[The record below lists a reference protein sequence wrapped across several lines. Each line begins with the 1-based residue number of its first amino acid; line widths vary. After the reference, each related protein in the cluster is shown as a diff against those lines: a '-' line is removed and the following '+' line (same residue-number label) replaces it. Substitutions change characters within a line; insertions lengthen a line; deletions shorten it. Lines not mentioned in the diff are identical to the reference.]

1 MNILLIGGAGS
12 LINNLII
19 KLNKEGHKVYLLT
32 GSRFSKGDYQKVF
45 ERYNFPYD
53 CACLNEIFE
62 SISMDVTIFM
72 GAYDTNF
79 SWEHEEQDA
88 VSFSSG
94 MMNILMSF
102 TMRNKGKFIYISSH
116 DVYSLGQDTN
126 IRERDRVTPV
136 GVKAM
141 VVSQAEEMCDGYR
154 KSKDLDII
162 TIRLGNCISMARSR
176 NELNGIFG
184 KMCMEAIDKNKVTF
198 NANGSLSMIY
208 ETDAVEAIYN
218 ILSAKEHILNTYNI
232 SSGVEVKESFLA
244 EIIQNN
250 FDTSVNVSEEELE
263 KKRVVLW
270 KQSYDDEFPPLSCCE
285 LDRILKNQIEYI
297 IKKKKD
303 FLSADRKKN
312 IFQRILDKAGWF
324 GKAMIPFIE
333 NVIVFIPAFML
344 NNRTVGNSYFNRLD
358 FYLLYVLLFA
368 IVYGQQQAIFSSCL
382 AVIGYCFR
390 QMYTRSSF
398 ELMLDINTYIWIAQ
412 LFILGLVVG
421 YMRDQIGKLKRES
434 KEEIDYLSLQLK
446 DIRDINNSNV
456 RVKGALEKQLVNQN
470 DSLGKI
476 FRITSSLDKYSADE
490 VLFHA
495 AEVLSEL
502 VESNDVAIYTIAENG
517 YARLFSATSAKART
531 LKRSVKV
538 ESLGEMY
545 ETISAGEVYVNKKLD
560 EHYPVMA
567 NMIFD
572 NDDKPKIML
581 LIWELPWES
590 MTLGQANMLKVVSEL
605 IKSAVLRANRYISA
619 LQEKRYIEGT
629 GILEP
634 DAFKVICDAYG
645 NAERNGLAESVV
657 LTVKPDPDDSLETVA
672 SKIEQNIRES
682 DIYGITDDGEI
693 RILLANTTDEDSKFV
708 AERFANIGYGIE
720 IVEDDVV
727 CLRPDR
733 M

>member
-116 DVYSLGQDTN
+116 DVYSLGQETN
-126 IRERDRVTPV
+126 IRERDRVTPM
-136 GVKAM
+136 GVKSM
-141 VVSQAEEMCDGYR
+141 VISQAEEMCDGYR

-176 NELNGIFG
+176 NELNGVFG
-184 KMCMEAIDKNKVTF
+184 KMCMEAIDKNKITV

-218 ILSAKEHILNTYNI
+218 IMAAKEHIINTYNI
-232 SSGVEVKESFLA
+232 SSGIEVKESFLA
-244 EIIQNN
+244 EIIKNN
-250 FDTSVNVSEEELE
+250 YDETVNVSEENFE

-285 LDRILKNQIEYI
+285 LDKVLKNQVEYI
-297 IKKKKD
+297 VKRKKD
-303 FLSADRKKN
+303 FLSADKKKN
-312 IFQRILDKAGWF
+312 IFQRILDKAGWL
-324 GKAMIPFIE
+324 GKVMIPFLE
-333 NVIVFIPAFML
+333 NMAVFIIAFML
-344 NNRTVGNSYFNRLD
+344 NNRVVGNTYFNRLD

-368 IVYGQQQAIFSSCL
+368 IIYGQQQAIFSSCL
-382 AVIGYCFR
+382 AVVGYCFR
-390 QMYTRSSF
+390 QMYERSSF

-421 YMRDQIGKLKRES
+421 YMRDQLGKMKRES

-446 DIRDINNSNV
+446 DIRDINSSNV
-456 RVKGALEKQLVNQN
+456 RVKGALEKQLVNQS
-470 DSLGKI
+470 DSVGKI

-502 VESNDVAIYTIAENG
+502 IESNDVAIYTISDNG
-517 YARLFSATSAKART
+517 YARLFSSTSRKARQFSQ
-531 LKRSVKV
+531 SVKV

-545 ETISAGEVYVNKKLD
+545 ETLVEGNVFINKELD
-560 EHYPVMA
+560 EHLPVMA

-572 NDDKPKIML
+572 EDGKPEIML
-581 LIWELPWES
+581 LVWSLPWDS
-590 MTLGQANMLKVVSEL
+590 MTLGQANLLKVVSEL
-605 IKSAVLRANRYISA
+605 IKSAVLRANRYIMA
-619 LQEKRYIEGT
+619 LQEKRYIEET

-634 DAFKVICDAYG
+634 DAFEILCNAYG
-645 NAERNGLAESVV
+645 NAEKNGLAESVV
-657 LTVKPDPDDSLETVA
+657 INVSPDPNDDLETVA
-672 SKIEQNIRES
+672 RKIGQNIRET
-682 DIYGITDDGEI
+682 DICGITTEGNV
-693 RILLANTTDEDSKFV
+693 RILLANTSNEDSRFV
-708 AERFANIGYGIE
+708 AERFAKIGYGIE